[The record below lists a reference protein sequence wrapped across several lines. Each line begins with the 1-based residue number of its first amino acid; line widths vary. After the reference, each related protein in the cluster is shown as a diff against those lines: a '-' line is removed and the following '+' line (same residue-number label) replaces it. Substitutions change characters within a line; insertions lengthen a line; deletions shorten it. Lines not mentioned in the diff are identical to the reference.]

1 MPTTTSSPDAQ
12 KVLRESYLASLGAGQ
27 LVFEKGRKITG
38 DVVVYAQGGRKSLD
52 GTFRSLV
59 KRGEKVEKSVR
70 KSAYTRRAMDQ
81 TKVARTQV
89 KAATTSVRK
98 AVSSSA
104 QASKAAAE
112 KVTAK
117 KAS

>member
-1 MPTTTSSPDAQ
+1 M
-12 KVLRESYLASLGAGQ
+12 RESYLATLGAGQ
-27 LVFEKGRKITG
+27 LVFERGRQVSG
-38 DVVVYAQGGRKSLD
+38 DVIAYAQGGRKSLD
-52 GTFRSLV
+52 GTFKSLV
-59 KRGEKVEKSVR
+59 KRGEKVEKNIR

-104 QASKAAAE
+104 EASKAAAE
-112 KVTAK
+112 KLTAK